1 MCLFRG
7 AVIRGRGTASRTC
20 SPILFPVRGLR
31 HPPSS
36 LGGVFVGTIICKDFT
51 NEVNVDVKVD
61 VLSIFKW
68 L

>member
-7 AVIRGRGTASRTC
+7 AVIRGRGTVSRTC

-31 HPPSS
+31 HAPYRM
-36 LGGVFVGTIICKDFT
+36 GGVFVGTISDFT
-51 NEVNVDVKVD
+51 NEINLDVKVG